1 MSAKMARSG
10 TTGGLTLEIK
20 KAATAASAKQRKKIE
35 LNGSTSILPKLSM
48 EAWPFKASRLYK
60 AIALAIAAPALAA
73 DKVTFGTNWLAEAE
87 HGGFYQ
93 AVADGTYAKYGLDVT
108 IVQGG
113 PQSPNEALLISGKV
127 DFFMG
132 SQSQLYDDVKE
143 GRPMISVGAVFQK
156 DPQVLMAHPDAGIE
170 NFGDLAKAT
179 TIFMGNDAITTY
191 FAWMKQ
197 NFPGFKDEQFKPYTF
212 NPAPFMADKNSA
224 QQGYITSEPYAVEHA
239 DGGFTPKLF
248 LLADAGYDPYSEL
261 IETTQKLVDTN
272 PDLVQRFVDATI
284 IGWANYLYGDNKAA
298 NELIKKDNPDMTD
311 DQLAF
316 SVEEMKK
323 YGLVVSGLAE
333 TKGIGCTD
341 DARQKSFFDK
351 VVKIGLY
358 DAGLDYTKAYT
369 NKFVCKGVGLDLV
382 KK

>member
-1 MSAKMARSG
+1 MNRNPTMLAGVA
-10 TTGGLTLEIK
+10 LL
-20 KAATAASAKQRKKIE
+20 
-35 LNGSTSILPKLSM
+35 
-48 EAWPFKASRLYK
+48 
-60 AIALAIAAPALAA
+60 ALAAAAPAYAA

-108 IVQGG
+108 VVQGG

-170 NFGDLAKAT
+170 TFGDLAKAT

-261 IETTQKLVDTN
+261 IETTQKMVDTN

-284 IGWANYLYGDNKAA
+284 IGWANYLYGDNAAA
-298 NELIKKDNPDMTD
+298 NARIKKDNPEMTD
-311 DQLAF
+311 ARIAY
-316 SVEEMKK
+316 SIAKMKE
-323 YGLVVSGLAE
+323 YGIVDSGD
-333 TKGIGCTD
+333 TMRGGIGAMT
-341 DARQKSFFDK
+341 DARMKSFFDK
-351 VVKIGLY
+351 MVASGV
-358 DAGLDYTKAYT
+358 TKAGIDYKKAYSLQFI
-369 NKFVCKGVGLDLV
+369 NKGVGVDLR
-382 KK
+382 K

>member
-1 MSAKMARSG
+1 MNRNLTMLA
-10 TTGGLTLEIK
+10 GGALL
-20 KAATAASAKQRKKIE
+20 ALATA
-35 LNGSTSILPKLSM
+35 L
-48 EAWPFKASRLYK
+48 
-60 AIALAIAAPALAA
+60 PALAA
-73 DKVTFGTNWLAEAE
+73 DKISFGTNWLAEAE

-113 PQSPNEALLISGKV
+113 PQSPNEALLVSGKV

-143 GRPMISVGAVFQK
+143 GRPVISVGAVFQK
-156 DPQVLMAHPDAGIE
+156 DPQVLMAHPDVGIE
-170 NFGDLAKAT
+170 TFGDLAKAT

-239 DGGFTPKLF
+239 EGGFKPKLF

-261 IETTQKLVDTN
+261 LETTQKLVDTN

-284 IGWANYLYGDNKAA
+284 IGWYNYLYGDNKAA

-316 SVEEMKK
+316 SVDEMKQ
-323 YGLVVSGLAE
+323 YGLLVSGLAE

-358 DAGLDYTKAYT
+358 DADLDYTKSYT
-369 NKFVCKGVGLDLV
+369 NKFVCKGVGMELM